1 MIKTVSEILF
11 YLVILALSLYSLIM
25 VYSLLRYG
33 QSKLLGIV
41 VSALYLVIFFSL
53 FLAALGNFE
62 SIPFPQTFS
71 L

>member
-11 YLVILALSLYSLIM
+11 YLVIFALSLYSLVM

-41 VSALYLVIFFSL
+41 VAALYLVIFSSL
-53 FLAALGNFE
+53 FLAAFGNFE
-62 SIPFPQTFS
+62 SIPFPQAFF